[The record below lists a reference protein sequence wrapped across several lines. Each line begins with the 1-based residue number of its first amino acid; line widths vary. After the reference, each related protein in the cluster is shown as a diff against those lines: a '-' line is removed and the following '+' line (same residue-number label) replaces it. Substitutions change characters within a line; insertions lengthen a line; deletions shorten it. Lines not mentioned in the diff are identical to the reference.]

1 MRPERLGNEDEVG
14 EPDLQ
19 LGFREGRWK
28 RTGAVRLHRSQAP
41 PGRGRG
47 LGADLGG
54 AAVSHQ
60 LPAETGGPGGGRA
73 CVLAFSFEYSSKAID
88 PLVRG
93 RHR

>member
-1 MRPERLGNEDEVG
+1 MRLERLGNEDEVG

-28 RTGAVRLHRSQAP
+28 RTGEVRLHRSQAP
-41 PGRGRG
+41 SGAWTGRGGGWGRIWV
-47 LGADLGG
+47 G

-73 CVLAFSFEYSSKAID
+73 
-88 PLVRG
+88 
-93 RHR
+93 